1 MSVDKITYDSFTGD
15 PFIDTID
22 ADDQTKG
29 AYQILE
35 WAYQIYGDDI
45 VYSCSFGAESMVLI
59 DLIYQ
64 IKPDAQIVFLDTDL
78 HFQETYDLIDRVKEK
93 YPRLRIK
100 MKKPE
105 LTLEEQANKYNTAL
119 WKNNPNQCCYIRKIK
134 PLEEVLSGVVPW
146 VSGLRRAQ
154 SPTRANTDF
163 INKDERF
170 KSVKVCP
177 LIYWTEDEVW
187 DYIKS
192 NDLPY
197 NELHDQHYPSIG
209 CIPCTAPVFDSNDSR
224 AGRWSNFEK
233 TECGLHVADKP

>member
-105 LTLEEQANKYNTAL
+105 LTLEEQANKYNPAL

-134 PLEEVLSGVVPW
+134 PLEEVLSGVV
-146 VSGLRRAQ
+146 A
-154 SPTRANTDF
+154 
-163 INKDERF
+163 
-170 KSVKVCP
+170 
-177 LIYWTEDEVW
+177 
-187 DYIKS
+187 
-192 NDLPY
+192 
-197 NELHDQHYPSIG
+197 
-209 CIPCTAPVFDSNDSR
+209 
-224 AGRWSNFEK
+224 
-233 TECGLHVADKP
+233 

>member
-105 LTLEEQANKYNTAL
+105 LTLEEQANKYNPAL

-134 PLEEVLSGVVPW
+134 PLEEVLSDV
-146 VSGLRRAQ
+146 
-154 SPTRANTDF
+154 
-163 INKDERF
+163 
-170 KSVKVCP
+170 
-177 LIYWTEDEVW
+177 
-187 DYIKS
+187 
-192 NDLPY
+192 
-197 NELHDQHYPSIG
+197 
-209 CIPCTAPVFDSNDSR
+209 
-224 AGRWSNFEK
+224 
-233 TECGLHVADKP
+233 

>member
-45 VYSCSFGAESMVLI
+45 VYSCSFGTESMVLI
-59 DLIYQ
+59 NLIYQ

-105 LTLEEQANKYNTAL
+105 LTLEEQANKYNPAL

-134 PLEEVLSGVVPW
+134 PLEEVV
-146 VSGLRRAQ
+146 
-154 SPTRANTDF
+154 
-163 INKDERF
+163 
-170 KSVKVCP
+170 
-177 LIYWTEDEVW
+177 
-187 DYIKS
+187 
-192 NDLPY
+192 
-197 NELHDQHYPSIG
+197 
-209 CIPCTAPVFDSNDSR
+209 
-224 AGRWSNFEK
+224 
-233 TECGLHVADKP
+233 

>member
-59 DLIYQ
+59 NLIYQ

-105 LTLEEQANKYNTAL
+105 LTLEEQADKYNPAL
-119 WKNNPNQCCYIRKIK
+119 WKNNLINVVIFARLNHLRKFY
-134 PLEEVLSGVVPW
+134 LA
-146 VSGLRRAQ
+146 R
-154 SPTRANTDF
+154 
-163 INKDERF
+163 
-170 KSVKVCP
+170 
-177 LIYWTEDEVW
+177 
-187 DYIKS
+187 
-192 NDLPY
+192 
-197 NELHDQHYPSIG
+197 
-209 CIPCTAPVFDSNDSR
+209 
-224 AGRWSNFEK
+224 
-233 TECGLHVADKP
+233 

>member
-105 LTLEEQANKYNTAL
+105 LTLEEQANKYNPAL

-134 PLEEVLSGVVPW
+134 PLEEVLSGVVAW

-163 INKDERF
+163 IKHSIPIR
-170 KSVKVCP
+170 
-177 LIYWTEDEVW
+177 
-187 DYIKS
+187 
-192 NDLPY
+192 Y
-197 NELHDQHYPSIG
+197 NQKL
-209 CIPCTAPVFDSNDSR
+209 T
-224 AGRWSNFEK
+224 
-233 TECGLHVADKP
+233 LL

>member
-59 DLIYQ
+59 NLIYQ

-100 MKKPE
+100 MK
-105 LTLEEQANKYNTAL
+105 
-119 WKNNPNQCCYIRKIK
+119 NQ
-134 PLEEVLSGVVPW
+134 
-146 VSGLRRAQ
+146 
-154 SPTRANTDF
+154 N
-163 INKDERF
+163 
-170 KSVKVCP
+170 
-177 LIYWTEDEVW
+177 
-187 DYIKS
+187 
-192 NDLPY
+192 
-197 NELHDQHYPSIG
+197 LH
-209 CIPCTAPVFDSNDSR
+209 
-224 AGRWSNFEK
+224 
-233 TECGLHVADKP
+233 